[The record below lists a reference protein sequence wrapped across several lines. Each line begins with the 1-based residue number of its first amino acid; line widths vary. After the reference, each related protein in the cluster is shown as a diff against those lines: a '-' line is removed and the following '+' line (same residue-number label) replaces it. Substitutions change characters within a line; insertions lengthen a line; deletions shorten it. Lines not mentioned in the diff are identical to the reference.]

1 VAHYQAPA
9 KASNSSREAQE
20 VMNLPDNLGTK
31 KNKDS
36 SPGGGYSLNNDI
48 ISDMN
53 KKNQLNR
60 INIKFGAA

>member
-1 VAHYQAPA
+1 
-9 KASNSSREAQE
+9 
-20 VMNLPDNLGTK
+20 MNLPDNLGAK

-53 KKNQLNR
+53 KKN
-60 INIKFGAA
+60 